1 MSRPVTVRAAFALL
15 LIVALGYL
23 VDGGALIAGAG
34 GYPDRVRAAL
44 QTSDVDMQ
52 AWDLVH
58 GLVTVLPYAAAG
70 ITIVAALILL
80 GVALMVRAG
89 SQAGR
94 VIAWVV
100 IGLALTCHVCGLG
113 SAGNPAF
120 SAVAYVSF
128 YSQDRSGLH
137 TFVQRLPAG
146 YPAVYEYLSGAFAA
160 VAMFALIGVAILLLQ
175 RSAGPFFRPAR
186 QVATHGPG
194 IPPGAWPPPL
204 PGYGPPLPPP
214 GYGQPAP
221 PAPPGVLRPG
231 GWTPPGQ
238 AAPPSTPAD
247 LSEQLSL
254 LERQRWRGELSD
266 EAYQAERKR
275 LLGEA

>member
-1 MSRPVTVRAAFALL
+1 MTVRVALALL
-15 LIVALGYL
+15 VFVALGYL
-23 VDGGALIAGAG
+23 VDAGALIAGAHA
-34 GYPDRVRAAL
+34 YPERVRAAL
-44 QTSDVDMQ
+44 EASDVDIQ
-52 AWDLVH
+52 AWNVLQGIVS
-58 GLVTVLPYAAAG
+58 VLPYAAAG
-70 ITIVAALILL
+70 VTIVAALVLL

-94 VIAWVV
+94 IIAWVV
-100 IGLALTCHVCGLG
+100 TGLALTCHVCGLG

-128 YSQDRSGLH
+128 YSRDRSGTH

-146 YPAVYEYLSGAFAA
+146 YPAVYEYLSGVFAA
-160 VAMFALIGVAILLLQ
+160 VAMLALIAVAILLLQ
-175 RSAGPFFRPAR
+175 RSAGAFFRPPR
-186 QVATHGPG
+186 QVASYGPG
-194 IPPGAWPPPL
+194 MPPGAWPPP

-214 GYGQPAP
+214 GYGA
-221 PAPPGVLRPG
+221 PAPPGAVWPG

-238 AAPPSTPAD
+238 AAPAPKPVD

-254 LERQRWRGELSD
+254 LERRRWRGELSD
-266 EAYQAERKR
+266 EAYQEERKR